1 MTHDLLFPA
10 SFLDDPKLYF
20 ALLQTLLVVFT
31 NCQGEILAQHLENL
45 DKGLIDRVIE
55 FSRHV
60 AGSSQITAAYE
71 YYGEA
76 SGLAAERAAVEVLLV
91 IRDFQS
97 KLMSYVKVI
106 DEKTVIVAAVDK
118 WVFERDVDR
127 GFLGEAL
134 AWGLIFPYSPMI
146 NGEYLHQQEV
156 KIKKR
161 LILELMENL
170 VLEFPELSF
179 ELRIKPEYFM
189 FEVMMGRA
197 RIFPPMINNL
207 GNFMRE
213 DSREERVNHTLRGY
227 LEALEELEEEGT
239 ISLSKGYVRMSRE
252 FVENAQNP
260 RVRLMNL
267 SKNVPRALFTSAL
280 RIFPRILNALSQ
292 NREVLLNL
300 QRATEVN
307 SKSVCQIEIPEK
319 YVYAPTASGLV
330 SLANRTDIEAFAREV
345 LHADKNAEIT
355 TEPVGGI
362 LNDVFLVKAYVQGK
376 ERKVIVKRFKDWSSV
391 KWFPLTLWSAGT
403 RTFAVLGRSRLEREC
418 AINQVLYS
426 KGFDVPRLLHV
437 SPNARLVFMDY
448 VEGENASKTVKRLA
462 EAKTAAD
469 TKKGLK
475 IIERIGRKFAKVHAL
490 GIALGDTKPENI
502 LIGEHSEIY
511 LMDFEQAS
519 RNGDKAWDVAEFLYY
534 AGHDL
539 PPLVETRTAELIA
552 EAFIE
557 GYVAAGG
564 GVEVVRKAGNPKY
577 TKVFSVFTFPHV
589 MLAMSN
595 VCRRAGGSKQ

>member
-1 MTHDLLFPA
+1 MAH
-10 SFLDDPKLYF
+10 Y
-20 ALLQTLLVVFT
+20 
-31 NCQGEILAQHLENL
+31 LENENRRL
-45 DKGLIDRVIE
+45 TEQILKFG
-55 FSRHV
+55 RHV
-60 AGSSQITAAYE
+60 AGLNQITAAYI
-71 YYGEA
+71 YGNDA
-76 SGLAAERAAVEVLLV
+76 FGMPGGKAVLEVLLV
-91 IRDFQS
+91 IRGFQS
-97 KLMSYVKVI
+97 KLMSYVKI
-106 DEKTVIVAAVDK
+106 FDERTIIVVAADE

-134 AWGLIFPYSPMI
+134 AWGMIFPYSPLI
-146 NGEYLHQQEV
+146 NGEYLHLKEV
-156 KIKKR
+156 KLKKR

-170 VLEFPELSF
+170 VLEYPELSY
-179 ELRIKPEYFM
+179 EMRIKPEYFM
-189 FEVMMGRA
+189 FEAMISRG
-197 RIFPPMINNL
+197 RIFPPMIYNL

-213 DSREERVNHTLRGY
+213 DGKKERVNHTLRGY
-227 LEALEELEEEGT
+227 SEALEELEEEGT
-239 ISLSKGYVRMSRE
+239 ISLSKDYVRISKR
-252 FVENAQNP
+252 FVENSQNP

-280 RIFPRILNALSQ
+280 RIFPRILNTLSQ

-300 QRATEVN
+300 QRATEAN
-307 SKSVCQIEIPEK
+307 SKSVCQIEVPEK
-319 YVYAPTASGLV
+319 YVYIPTASGLV

-437 SPNARLVFMDY
+437 SPNARLVFMEY
-448 VEGENASKTVKRLA
+448 VEGENASKTVKELA
-462 EAKTAAD
+462 ESKTAAD